1 MNSLYCETFVKRKN
15 TGTVYLAKA
24 GVVFAAL
31 LLVALAVLFGGSGM
45 IGYIFMMLAAL
56 SVVGVFYVMKMFNVD
71 YEYIFCDGQI
81 DFDVISGGERRKTKL
96 RVDFDNLDVM
106 APISSHELDSLSNR
120 QVKVFDFTSREPDAK
135 RYVLFARDSKNQQQV
150 KVIFEPD
157 EKMVSYSKQKAP
169 RKVFTD

>member
-1 MNSLYCETFVKRKN
+1 MNSLYCETYIKRKN
-15 TGTVYLAKA
+15 TPTTYLAKA

-31 LLVALAVLFGGSGM
+31 LLVVLAILFGGSGL
-45 IGYIFMMLAAL
+45 IGYIFMMLAAM
-56 SVVGVFYVMKMFNVD
+56 SVVGIFYVMKLFNVD

-81 DFDVISGGERRKTKL
+81 DFDAITGGERRKTKL
-96 RVDFDNLDVM
+96 RVDLENVDVM

-120 QVKVFDFTSREPDAK
+120 QVKTYDFSSREKDAK
-135 RYVLFARDSKNQQQV
+135 LYVIFARDLKNQQQV

-157 EKMVSYSKQKAP
+157 EKMVGFSKQKAP